1 MGFWTTILRGGG
13 RAVASAGD
21 AIIHPQRTL
30 IGAGKAVKTAAVG
43 GAVGY
48 VGWEKLTTDKSV
60 TRIVSDAVIGSDT
73 TDAIADTVSDVKEL
87 KTKAG
92 EAVDAVNGVASNMSG
107 IGNFMHNISTGNVGD
122 MFGNL
127 FSNITSGKVGGMSL
141 LGLVAAAFMTFGR
154 FGWLSKIAGV
164 LLGMYIIGNNSRAQQ
179 TAINERQRTNEKRQE
194 NVAVNRQNQ
203 QNQQMEQETPTVSR
217 HR

>member
-43 GAVGY
+43 TAVGY

-92 EAVDAVNGVASNMSG
+92 EAVDAVNGVATNMSG
-107 IGNFMHNISTGNVGD
+107 IGNFMHSISTGNVGD

-179 TAINERQRTNEKRQE
+179 AVNNERQRTNETRQE

-203 QNQQMEQETPTVSR
+203 QNQQMEQEAPTVSR

>member
-1 MGFWTTILRGGG
+1 M
-13 RAVASAGD
+13 ASAGD

-30 IGAGKAVKTAAVG
+30 TGAGKAVKTAAVG

-92 EAVDAVNGVASNMSG
+92 EAVDAVNGVATNMSG
-107 IGNFMHNISTGNVGD
+107 IGNFMHSISTGNVGD

-179 TAINERQRTNEKRQE
+179 AAVTERQRTNEKRQE

-203 QNQQMEQETPTVSR
+203 QMEQETPTVSR

>member
-1 MGFWTTILRGGG
+1 M
-13 RAVASAGD
+13 ASAGD
-21 AIIHPQRTL
+21 AIIHPQHTL

-43 GAVGY
+43 TAVGY

-73 TDAIADTVSDVKEL
+73 TDAIADTVSDVREL

-107 IGNFMHNISTGNVGD
+107 IGNFMHSISTGNVGD

-179 TAINERQRTNEKRQE
+179 AAVTERQRTNEKRQE

-203 QNQQMEQETPTVSR
+203 QMEQETPTVSR

>member
-1 MGFWTTILRGGG
+1 M
-13 RAVASAGD
+13 ASAGD

-30 IGAGKAVKTAAVG
+30 IGAGKAVKTAPVG

-73 TDAIADTVSDVKEL
+73 TDAIADTVSDVREL

-107 IGNFMHNISTGNVGD
+107 IGNFMHSISTGNVGD

-179 TAINERQRTNEKRQE
+179 AVNNERQRTNETRQE

-203 QNQQMEQETPTVSR
+203 QNQQMEQEAPTVSR

>member
-30 IGAGKAVKTAAVG
+30 TGAGKAVKTAAVG

-107 IGNFMHNISTGNVGD
+107 IGNFMHSISTGNVGD

-179 TAINERQRTNEKRQE
+179 AADTEQQRTNDKRQE

-203 QNQQMEQETPTVSR
+203 QNQQMEQEAPTVSR

>member
-1 MGFWTTILRGGG
+1 M
-13 RAVASAGD
+13 ASAGD

-43 GAVGY
+43 TAVGY
-48 VGWEKLTTDKSV
+48 VGWEKLTTDKSL
-60 TRIVSDAVIGSDT
+60 TRIVSDAVIGPDT

-179 TAINERQRTNEKRQE
+179 AAVTERQRTNEKRQE

-203 QNQQMEQETPTVSR
+203 QMEQETPTVSR

>member
-1 MGFWTTILRGGG
+1 M
-13 RAVASAGD
+13 ASARD

-30 IGAGKAVKTAAVG
+30 IDAGKAVKTAAVG
-43 GAVGY
+43 TAVGY

-107 IGNFMHNISTGNVGD
+107 IGNFMHSISTGNVGD

-154 FGWLSKIAGV
+154 FGWLGKIAGV
-164 LLGMYIIGNNSRAQQ
+164 LLGMYIIGNNSRAPHAAVTEQ
-179 TAINERQRTNEKRQE
+179 QRTNDKRQE
-194 NVAVNRQNQ
+194 NVAVNRQNRQ
-203 QNQQMEQETPTVSR
+203 VEQETPTVSR
-217 HR
+217 CR

>member
-92 EAVDAVNGVASNMSG
+92 EAVDAVNGVATNMSG
-107 IGNFMHNISTGNVGD
+107 IGNFMHSISTGNVGD

>member
-1 MGFWTTILRGGG
+1 M
-13 RAVASAGD
+13 ASAGD

-30 IGAGKAVKTAAVG
+30 TGAGKAVKTAAVG

-107 IGNFMHNISTGNVGD
+107 IGNFMHSISTGNVVD

-154 FGWLSKIAGV
+154 FGWLGKIAGV

-179 TAINERQRTNEKRQE
+179 AVKNERQKNKQQEKTLPGSQVQQE
-194 NVAVNRQNQ
+194 QSRSANQ
-203 QNQQMEQETPTVSR
+203 PMEQQAPVVAR

>member
-1 MGFWTTILRGGG
+1 M
-13 RAVASAGD
+13 ASAGD

-73 TDAIADTVSDVKEL
+73 TDAIADTVSDVREL

-107 IGNFMHNISTGNVGD
+107 IGNFMHSISTGNVGD

-179 TAINERQRTNEKRQE
+179 TAVTEQRTNEKRQE
-194 NVAVNRQNQ
+194 NAAVNQ
-203 QNQQMEQETPTVSR
+203 QNRQVELETPTVSR

>member
-1 MGFWTTILRGGG
+1 M
-13 RAVASAGD
+13 ASAGD

-30 IGAGKAVKTAAVG
+30 TGAGKAVKTAAVG

-48 VGWEKLTTDKSV
+48 VGWEKLTTDKSL
-60 TRIVSDAVIGSDT
+60 TRIVSDAVIGPDT

-179 TAINERQRTNEKRQE
+179 AAVTEQQRTNDKRQE
-194 NVAVNRQNQ
+194 NVAVNRQNRQ
-203 QNQQMEQETPTVSR
+203 VEQETPTVSR

>member
-1 MGFWTTILRGGG
+1 M
-13 RAVASAGD
+13 ASAGD

-43 GAVGY
+43 TAVGY
-48 VGWEKLTTDKSV
+48 VGWEKLTTDKSL
-60 TRIVSDAVIGSDT
+60 TRIVSDAVIGPDT

-141 LGLVAAAFMTFGR
+141 LGLVSAAFMTFGR

-179 TAINERQRTNEKRQE
+179 AAVTEQQRTNDKRQE
-194 NVAVNRQNQ
+194 NVAVNRQNRQ
-203 QNQQMEQETPTVSR
+203 VEQETPTVSR

>member
-48 VGWEKLTTDKSV
+48 VGWEKLTTDKSL
-60 TRIVSDAVIGSDT
+60 TRIVSDAVIGPDT

-107 IGNFMHNISTGNVGD
+107 IGNFMHSISTGNVGD

-179 TAINERQRTNEKRQE
+179 AAVTEQQRTNDKRQE
-194 NVAVNRQNQ
+194 NVAVNR

>member
-1 MGFWTTILRGGG
+1 M
-13 RAVASAGD
+13 ASAGD

-43 GAVGY
+43 TAVGY

-107 IGNFMHNISTGNVGD
+107 IGNFMHSISTGNVGD

-179 TAINERQRTNEKRQE
+179 AAVTERQRTNEKRQE

-203 QNQQMEQETPTVSR
+203 QMEQETPTVSR

>member
-1 MGFWTTILRGGG
+1 M
-13 RAVASAGD
+13 ASAGD

-107 IGNFMHNISTGNVGD
+107 IGNFMHSISTGNVGD

-179 TAINERQRTNEKRQE
+179 ATVTERQRTNEKRQE

-203 QNQQMEQETPTVSR
+203 QMEQETPTVSR

>member
-73 TDAIADTVSDVKEL
+73 TDAIADTVSDVREL

-107 IGNFMHNISTGNVGD
+107 IGNFMHSISTGNVGD

-179 TAINERQRTNEKRQE
+179 AAVTERQRTNEKRQE

-203 QNQQMEQETPTVSR
+203 QNQQMEQEAPTVSR

>member
-1 MGFWTTILRGGG
+1 M
-13 RAVASAGD
+13 ASAGD

-30 IGAGKAVKTAAVG
+30 TGAGKAVKTAAVG

-73 TDAIADTVSDVKEL
+73 TDAIADTVSDVREL

-107 IGNFMHNISTGNVGD
+107 IGNFMHSISTGNVGD

-164 LLGMYIIGNNSRAQQ
+164 LLGRYMIGNNSRAQQ
-179 TAINERQRTNEKRQE
+179 AAVTERQRTNEKRQE
-194 NVAVNRQNQ
+194 NVAVNQ
-203 QNQQMEQETPTVSR
+203 QNRQVEQETPTVSR

>member
-30 IGAGKAVKTAAVG
+30 TGAGKAVKTAAVG

-48 VGWEKLTTDKSV
+48 VGWEKLTTDKSL
-60 TRIVSDAVIGSDT
+60 TRIVSDAVIGPDT

-92 EAVDAVNGVASNMSG
+92 EAVDAVNGVATNMSG
-107 IGNFMHNISTGNVGD
+107 IGNFMHSISTGNVGD

-179 TAINERQRTNEKRQE
+179 AAVTERQRTNEKRQE

>member
-30 IGAGKAVKTAAVG
+30 TGAGKAVKTAAVG

-92 EAVDAVNGVASNMSG
+92 EAVDAVNGVATNMSG
-107 IGNFMHNISTGNVGD
+107 IGNFMHSISTGNVGD

-179 TAINERQRTNEKRQE
+179 AAVTERQRTNEKRQE

-203 QNQQMEQETPTVSR
+203 QMEQETPTVSR

>member
-1 MGFWTTILRGGG
+1 M
-13 RAVASAGD
+13 ASAGD

-43 GAVGY
+43 TAVGY

-73 TDAIADTVSDVKEL
+73 TDAIADTVSDVREL

-107 IGNFMHNISTGNVGD
+107 IGNFMHSISTGNVGD

-127 FSNITSGKVGGMSL
+127 FNNITSGKVGGMSL

-179 TAINERQRTNEKRQE
+179 AAVTERQRTNEKRQE

-203 QNQQMEQETPTVSR
+203 QMEQETPTVSR

>member
-1 MGFWTTILRGGG
+1 M
-13 RAVASAGD
+13 ASAGD

-73 TDAIADTVSDVKEL
+73 TDAIADTVSAVKEL

-107 IGNFMHNISTGNVGD
+107 IGNFMHSISTGNVGD

-179 TAINERQRTNEKRQE
+179 AVNNAQQRTNEKRQE

-203 QNQQMEQETPTVSR
+203 QVEQETPTVSR

>member
-30 IGAGKAVKTAAVG
+30 TGAGKAVKTAAVG

-48 VGWEKLTTDKSV
+48 VGWEKLTTDKSL
-60 TRIVSDAVIGSDT
+60 TRIVSDAVIGPDT

-92 EAVDAVNGVASNMSG
+92 EAVDAVNGVATNMSG
-107 IGNFMHNISTGNVGD
+107 IGNFMHSISTGNVGD

-179 TAINERQRTNEKRQE
+179 AAVTERQRTNEKRQE

-203 QNQQMEQETPTVSR
+203 QNQQMEQEAPTVSR

>member
-1 MGFWTTILRGGG
+1 M
-13 RAVASAGD
+13 ASAGD

-60 TRIVSDAVIGSDT
+60 TRIVSDAVIGPDT

-107 IGNFMHNISTGNVGD
+107 IGNFMHSISTGNVGD

-179 TAINERQRTNEKRQE
+179 AAVTERQRTNEKRQE

-203 QNQQMEQETPTVSR
+203 QVEQETPTVSR

>member
-164 LLGMYIIGNNSRAQQ
+164 LLGMYIIGNDSRSQQ
-179 TAINERQRTNEKRQE
+179 AVNNERQRTNEKRQE
-194 NVAVNRQNQ
+194 NVAVTRQNQ
-203 QNQQMEQETPTVSR
+203 QVEQETPTVSR